1 MVFQMNIWYHIIME
15 IINLKTVSPETR
27 KIIKKQVI
35 SLIKKGRKQS
45 EIADTVGIS
54 PQAVKRISSAYK
66 KEGLHASRRKNA
78 GASLAKNAN

>member
-1 MVFQMNIWYHIIME
+1 MNIWYHIIME

-27 KIIKKQVI
+27 KIIKRQVI

-54 PQAVKRISSAYK
+54 PQAEYPVHTRRRA
-66 KEGLHASRRKNA
+66 LHASRRKNA